1 MSARPGAEALC
12 IRSAWQMYAAARR
25 YFCPAVRRWP
35 AASSARA
42 CASSWSAMRCH
53 ARMKSAVPAS
63 PRAAASRIG
72 RQARSTSSMVP
83 PLFSVATTPRF
94 QM

>member
-1 MSARPGAEALC
+1 MN
-12 IRSAWQMYAAARR
+12 
-25 YFCPAVRRWP
+25 
-35 AASSARA
+35 
-42 CASSWSAMRCH
+42 
-53 ARMKSAVPAS
+53 SAVPTSEPCAAS
-63 PRAAASRIG
+63 SRIG